1 MLAQLLQRD
10 FILKSTQKLSQT
22 ISAQSDDYR
31 TGNRDVLKL
40 MEERE
45 VTVEDLRRAA
55 AEMKKALRQ
64 EAKRE
69 PDATDNDAYFPR
81 HPVIGLTQSAL
92 QEFCDTR
99 KKKQVVPD
107 RPRGAAERQNIAVT
121 NVQMDPNLAS
131 FLSDDLSQR
140 PLLKKYEQLDIRWA
154 NCLAAIGVRQL
165 FKRYPF
171 NEQPARPAQ
180 IGNRARVVLVG
191 DWGSGLPRA
200 AKVGEAMEEV
210 LHDPKAK
217 SRDKHVIHLGD
228 VYYSGLPREYEN
240 NFLKYWPVKPREA
253 EKFSS
258 RTLNANH
265 DMYSGGWGYF
275 DYVINGDR
283 RFQSQKDQDGKPSSF
298 FSLENDHWLIL
309 GLDTGYH
316 ENLIFDAHDLY
327 GRQDAWVAEQ
337 LNAAPN
343 KDGILL
349 SHHQP
354 FSVFEKGGKK
364 ILAKLKPTLR
374 SGRVRAW
381 FWGHEHRC
389 ALYQPREN
397 IEYPRCI
404 GHGGV
409 PFHMSTKDLRFGLT
423 YEYKDGFRD
432 LLEKWNYFGF
442 AVLDFDEMNIHVT
455 YINERG
461 VPHYEETITKAQ
473 RR

>member
-10 FILKSTQKLSQT
+10 FMLKSTGKLAQT
-22 ISAQSDDYR
+22 LHVQSEEYKLGDH
-31 TGNRDVLKL
+31 GVHKL
-40 MEERE
+40 MEQHEL
-45 VTVEDLRRAA
+45 TVEDLLRAA
-55 AEMKKALRQ
+55 AEMKKAIR
-64 EAKRE
+64 EEGKRE
-69 PDATDNDAYFPR
+69 PEAMDGAAYFPR

-99 KKKQVVPD
+99 KKKQVVANKA
-107 RPRGAAERQNIAVT
+107 RAAGKMQNIAVT
-121 NVQMDPNLAS
+121 NMQMDQNLAL
-131 FLSDDLSQR
+131 FLSGSPPQR
-140 PLLKKYEQLDIRWA
+140 ALVKKYELLDIRWA
-154 NCLAAIGVRQL
+154 NCLAAIGLRKL
-165 FKRYPF
+165 FNRYPF
-171 NEQPARPAQ
+171 NEQPAKPAQ
-180 IGNRARVVLVG
+180 ISNRARVVLVG

-200 AKVGEAMEEV
+200 ASVGEAIAET
-210 LHDPKAK
+210 LHDPKAR

-240 NFLKYWPVKPREA
+240 NFLKYWPVKKHEA
-253 EKFSS
+253 NKISS

-283 RFQSQKDQDGKPSSF
+283 RFQSQKDENGKPSSF

-316 ENLIFDAHDLY
+316 ENLVFDAHDLY
-327 GRQDAWVAEQ
+327 GRQHAWVSEK

-343 KDGILL
+343 KGGILL

-354 FSVFEKGGKK
+354 FSAFEKGGKK
-364 ILAKLKPTLR
+364 IVKKLKPTLR

-389 ALYQPREN
+389 TLYQPREN

-409 PFHMSTKDLRFGLT
+409 PFYVSNKDLPFGVS
-423 YEYKDGFRD
+423 YEYQDGFRD
-432 LLEKWNYFGF
+432 YLEKWNYFGF
-442 AVLDFDEMNIHVT
+442 AVLDFDETNIRVT
-455 YINERG
+455 YINEKG
-461 VPHYEETITKAQ
+461 VPHHAETITKA
-473 RR
+473 

>member
-1 MLAQLLQRD
+1 MIAQLLQRE
-10 FILKSTQKLSQT
+10 FMLKSMKQLTQT
-22 ISAQSDDYR
+22 IQQQIDECRQGDSE
-31 TGNRDVLKL
+31 VLKL
-40 MEERE
+40 MEKFKL
-45 VTVEDLRRAA
+45 TVEDLNKAA
-55 AEMKKALRQ
+55 AEIESAASREELRAS
-64 EAKRE
+64 ESL
-69 PDATDNDAYFPR
+69 DTMAYFPR
-81 HPVIGLTQSAL
+81 DAVVSMAQSAL
-92 QEFCDTR
+92 QEFCDKRKR
-99 KKKQVVPD
+99 KKLIPD
-107 RPRGAAERQNIAVT
+107 RVRGAGEAQNIGVT
-121 NVQMDPNLAS
+121 NVQMDANLEAL
-131 FLSDDLSQR
+131 LSGGTAQR
-140 PLLKKYEQLDIRWA
+140 ALIRKYERLDVRWA
-154 NCLAAIGVRQL
+154 NCLAAIGLRQV

-200 AKVGEAMEEV
+200 AKVSEAIGEV
-210 LHDPKAK
+210 LTDPAAA

-240 NFLKYWPVKPREA
+240 NFLKYWPVKRAEA
-253 EKFSS
+253 NRISS

-275 DYVINGDR
+275 DYVLNGDR
-283 RFQSQKDQDGKPSSF
+283 RFQSQKDRDGKPSSF

-327 GRQDAWVAEQ
+327 GGQAAWVTEK
-337 LNAAPN
+337 LRAAPA

-354 FSVFEKGGKK
+354 FSVFEKGGE
-364 ILAKLKPTLR
+364 KLLEKLNIPLQEA
-374 SGRVRAW
+374 RVTAW

-389 ALYQPREN
+389 VLYQPRQN

-409 PFHMSTKDLRFGLT
+409 PFYVSKKKLPFGVT
-423 YEYKDGFRD
+423 YEYQEGFRD
-432 LLEKWNYFGF
+432 YVERWNYFGF
-442 AVLDFDEMNIHVT
+442 AVLDFEETKIHVS

-461 VPHYEETITKAQ
+461 MVHHQETLSKK
-473 RR
+473 RP